1 MDFTFSPEDEAFREE
16 VRAFV
21 RKEWDPRDY
30 NTDLNVF
37 SYDFDNPEYRAHADA
52 FQ

>member
-30 NTDLNVF
+30 NTDLNG
-37 SYDFDNPEYRAHADA
+37 FDWLSRS
-52 FQ
+52 F